1 MITSNMFKNLPKKK
15 LWIFLFLPL
24 LFVTISLIIRQQHGP
39 YWLGLNSDPD
49 YAYLFN
55 SLNITQLKTPGHTDH
70 PGTTVQV
77 LGGIIIQITYLIQ
90 YWTNSDTSNIVES
103 VLQNPEFYLLTIN
116 TILLILITTCLFLLG
131 VIAFSL
137 CQSIALSLLLQ
148 LTPFW
153 WTVLSHSIRVSPEPL
168 LFCLSQLFV
177 MLLLFYLYSD
187 VVRLPQ
193 FALAIGV
200 VFGLGVA
207 TKFTFLPLGLVILLF
222 PGLPQK
228 GLAIFT
234 AITTFFLA
242 TLPVLSQYPRIFSW
256 ILSIATHTGRH
267 GKGNQGLVD
276 FSTLP
281 NTFVNLT
288 TQDTL
293 FFYVIGIS
301 ALNFFIITFWFG
313 WYKFKNLDSQNLPN
327 IFANNK
333 FYHLFACLLLII
345 LAQLLITL
353 KHPATYYLLPS
364 MGLCSLLILLQV
376 VLFEQLLTPIFKP
389 IILRWIGLFAFGLYI
404 FATTTNA
411 YNQTLLMQKT
421 YKSYMGEVQ
430 TINHLI
436 QQKYSNCT
444 HAIYYRSANKEYAL
458 KFGNDFAASQYSQNL
473 QSVYPNGIFYNP
485 WSRKYESFN
494 KELDLNTLLNKKCVI
509 IHGYP
514 LNQDIL
520 EYKEYIQLKHNT
532 KMKPIFEGHE
542 QAVYL
547 ITGNHH

>member
-1 MITSNMFKNLPKKK
+1 MTKSNIFKNLPRKEK
-15 LWIFLFLPL
+15 LWIFLLLPFF
-24 LFVTISLIIRQQHGP
+24 FVTISLIIRQQHGP

-49 YAYLFN
+49 YAYLLN

-70 PGTTVQV
+70 PGTTIQV
-77 LGGIIIQITYLIQ
+77 LGGIIIKITYLIQ
-90 YWTNSDTSNIVES
+90 SWKNFDASNIVEA
-103 VLQNPEFYLLTIN
+103 VLQSPEFYLLTIN
-116 TILLILITTCLFLLG
+116 TILLILTTTLLFLLG
-131 VIAFSL
+131 VITFSFS
-137 CQSIALSLLLQ
+137 QSIALSLLLQ

-187 VVRLPQ
+187 VVRLPR

-207 TKFTFLPLGLVILLF
+207 TKFTFLPLGLVIFLL

-234 AITTFFLA
+234 AITIFFLA

-313 WYKFKNLDSQNLPN
+313 WCKFKNPDSQNLPS

-333 FYHLFACLLLII
+333 FYRLFACLLLII

-353 KHPATYYLLPS
+353 KPEMLNPVT
-364 MGLCSLLILLQV
+364 
-376 VLFEQLLTPIFKP
+376 K
-389 IILRWIGLFAFGLYI
+389 LYI
-404 FATTTNA
+404 
-411 YNQTLLMQKT
+411 
-421 YKSYMGEVQ
+421 
-430 TINHLI
+430 
-436 QQKYSNCT
+436 
-444 HAIYYRSANKEYAL
+444 
-458 KFGNDFAASQYSQNL
+458 
-473 QSVYPNGIFYNP
+473 
-485 WSRKYESFN
+485 
-494 KELDLNTLLNKKCVI
+494 
-509 IHGYP
+509 
-514 LNQDIL
+514 
-520 EYKEYIQLKHNT
+520 
-532 KMKPIFEGHE
+532 
-542 QAVYL
+542 
-547 ITGNHH
+547 